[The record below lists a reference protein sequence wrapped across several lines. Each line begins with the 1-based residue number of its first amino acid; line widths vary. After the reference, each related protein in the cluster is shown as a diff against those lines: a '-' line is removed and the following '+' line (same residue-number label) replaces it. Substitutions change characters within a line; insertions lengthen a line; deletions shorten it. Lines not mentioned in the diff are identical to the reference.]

1 MYYEDDEAMK
11 ALMENRMKAEQE
23 ELRRQEE
30 ARKQEE
36 EMQAT
41 LKAEK
46 ASVRRKK
53 VASIIGIC
61 TLTAGSFG
69 LGGYVFSK
77 YPYESQ
83 AVVNEAPVTNNTN
96 LVKAAATNPSGS
108 SLSVAEVASIAADSV
123 VEITTEIATNGMH
136 MQQFIAEGAGSGVV
150 VSKEGYIA
158 TNNHVIN
165 GASKITVRL
174 RNGETYDATLV
185 GTDPK
190 TDVALLKIQG
200 AKLTPA
206 ALGDSDS
213 LQVGELAVAI
223 GNPLGQLGGTVT
235 NGIIS
240 ALDREITL
248 DGQTMNLLQTNAA
261 INPGN
266 SGGGLFNDKGELVGL
281 VVAKSAGN
289 DVEGLGFAIPVNEV
303 KTIVNELMQNGYVT
317 GRPVLGVSVLQVD
330 SLQTAMQ
337 YRLNRMGVYIQGLTE
352 GTNSKK
358 AGLAVGDCIVAI
370 DNQEVTNT
378 ADISKILQDKKVGD
392 TVKITVSREGQ
403 MLTKDLVL
411 SENKPQSN

>member
-11 ALMENRMKAEQE
+11 TLIENRMKAEQE
-23 ELRRQEE
+23 E

-36 EMQAT
+36 AAQEI

-46 ASVRRKK
+46 TQLRRKK

-61 TLTAGSFG
+61 TLTVGSFG
-69 LGGYVFSK
+69 LGGYVFSQFPNK
-77 YPYESQ
+77 GQVAISE
-83 AVVNEAPVTNNTN
+83 EAATNNTK
-96 LVKAAATNPSGS
+96 LVQTATTHKTGTN
-108 SLSVAEVASIAADSV
+108 LSVAEVASIAADSV
-123 VEITTEIATNGMH
+123 VEITTEVATTGMH
-136 MQQFIAEGAGSGVV
+136 MQQYIAEGAGSGVV
-150 VSKEGYIA
+150 VSKDGYIA

-174 RNGETYDATLV
+174 KNGETYEATLV

-190 TDVALLKIQG
+190 TDIALLKIKG
-200 AKLTPA
+200 ATLTPA

-235 NGIIS
+235 DGIIS

-266 SGGGLFNDKGELVGL
+266 SGGGLFNDRGQLVGL
-281 VVAKSAGN
+281 VVAKSAGS
-289 DVEGLGFAIPVNEV
+289 DIEGLGFAIPVNEV
-303 KTIVNELMQNGYVT
+303 KTIVNELMNNGYVT
-317 GRPVLGVSVLQVD
+317 GRPVLGISVLQVD

-352 GTNSKK
+352 GTNSEK

-378 ADISKILQDKKVGD
+378 SDISKILQDKKVGD
-392 TVKITVSREGQ
+392 TVKVTVSRDGQ

>member
-23 ELRRQEE
+23 ELRKQEE
-30 ARKQEE
+30 TRKQEAAA
-36 EMQAT
+36 QAL
-41 LKAEK
+41 LKSEK
-46 ASVRRKK
+46 ARATRKK
-53 VASIIGIC
+53 IASIIGVC
-61 TLTAGSFG
+61 TLTVGSFG
-69 LGGYVFSK
+69 LGGYVFNQ
-77 YPYESQ
+77 YPNKEA
-83 AVVNEAPVTNNTN
+83 AVVSETTASKQTN
-96 LVKAAATNPSGS
+96 LVQTATNSRTGS
-108 SLSVAEVASIAADSV
+108 SLSVVEVASIAADSV
-123 VEITTEIATNGMH
+123 VEITTEIATNGRH

-150 VSKEGYIA
+150 VSKEGYIV

-174 RNGETYDATLV
+174 RNGETYEATLV
-185 GTDPK
+185 GTDSK

-200 AKLTPA
+200 ATLTPA
-206 ALGDSDS
+206 SLGDSDQ

-266 SGGGLFNDKGELVGL
+266 SGGGLFNDQGQLVGL
-281 VVAKSAGN
+281 VVAKSAGS

-303 KTIVNELMQNGYVT
+303 KNIVNELMNNGYVT

-337 YRLNRMGVYIQGLTE
+337 YRLNRMGVYIQGLTP
-352 GTNSKK
+352 GTNSEKS
-358 AGLAVGDCIVAI
+358 GLAVGDCILAI
-370 DNQEVTNT
+370 DNQEVTDT

-392 TVKITVSREGQ
+392 TVKMTISRDGQ
-403 MLTKDLVL
+403 MLTKNLVL